1 MISHASIALIPKI
14 TNRLR
19 VMAMLQS
26 VGKPAEKVALKV
38 AKKVVIAT
46 RESRLAMWQAE
57 HVKALLEST
66 LGWQVELLGMTTLG
80 DQILDRS
87 LSKVGGK
94 GLFVK
99 ELEVALSEGRAD
111 IAVHSLKDVPMDL
124 PEGFALACVL
134 AREDPHDAFVSN
146 RFAAFAAL
154 PQGAVVGTSSL
165 RRLVLLKAL
174 RPDLKIEPLRGN
186 LDTRLRKLDEG
197 QYDAIVLAAAGLKRL
212 GLASRIRSTFATTD
226 MLPAAGQGALGIE
239 VRVDRADLLEALGAL
254 ADLPTW
260 LAVTAERTVSR
271 AMGGSCSMPLAA
283 FTRGPASGGVDGAG
297 AAGMLLQ
304 AAWGDPASSEAASG
318 LPPTPLVY
326 AQKTA
331 LVRSFEEAEA
341 LGEAVAAELRV
352 GGAVWAANPAA
363 DSGAD
368 PGTIPIT
375 TP

>member
-1 MISHASIALIPKI
+1 MLALPSVKDYKWVRVAPLHQTKKI
-14 TNRLR
+14 
-19 VMAMLQS
+19 
-26 VGKPAEKVALKV
+26 
-38 AKKVVIAT
+38 VIAT
-46 RESRLAMWQAE
+46 RESRLALWQAE
-57 HVKALLEST
+57 HVKALLETS

-99 ELEVALSEGRAD
+99 ELEVALTEGRAD

-124 PEGFALACVL
+124 PDGFALACVL

-146 RFAAFAAL
+146 QFASLADL
-154 PQGAVVGTSSL
+154 PQGAIVGTSSL

-174 RPDLKIEPLRGN
+174 RPDLIIQALRGN

-212 GLASRIRSTFATTD
+212 GLASRIRSRFATTD

-239 VRVDRADLLEALGAL
+239 VRADRVDLLGSLATL
-254 ADLPTW
+254 ADMPTW

-283 FTRGPASGGVDGAG
+283 FTRGPTSGGEK
-297 AAGMLLQ
+297 GMLLQ
-304 AAWGDPASSEAASG
+304 AAWGDPASVETG
-318 LPPTPLVY
+318 NITPLVH
-326 AQKTA
+326 AQQTA
-331 LVRSFEEAEA
+331 VVNTFDEAEM
-341 LGEAVAAELRV
+341 LGEAVASALRA
-352 GGAVWAANPAA
+352 GGAVWQANPAA
-363 DSGAD
+363 
-368 PGTIPIT
+368 
-375 TP
+375 

>member
-1 MISHASIALIPKI
+1 MFRHASIAIQSKI
-14 TNRLR
+14 TNGLR
-19 VMAMLQS
+19 VAPVHQT
-26 VGKPAEKVALKV
+26 
-38 AKKVVIAT
+38 KKIVIAT
-46 RESRLAMWQAE
+46 RESRLALWQAE
-57 HVKALLEST
+57 HVKALIETS

-99 ELEVALSEGRAD
+99 ELEVALTEGRAD

-146 RFAAFAAL
+146 QFASLADL

-174 RPDLKIEPLRGN
+174 RPDLKIQPLRGN

-212 GLASRIRSTFATTD
+212 GLASRIRSRFETTD

-239 VRVDRADLLEALGAL
+239 VCADRVDLLGSLACL
-254 ADLPTW
+254 ADMPTW

-283 FTRGPASGGVDGAG
+283 FTRGPASGGDK
-297 AAGMLLQ
+297 GMLLQ
-304 AAWGDPASSEAASG
+304 AAWGDPASVETG
-318 LPPTPLVY
+318 NITPLVH
-326 AQKTA
+326 AQQTA
-331 LVRSFEEAEA
+331 VVNTFDEAET
-341 LGEAVAAELRV
+341 LGEAVASALRA
-352 GGAVWAANPAA
+352 GGAVWQANPAA
-363 DSGAD
+363 
-368 PGTIPIT
+368 
-375 TP
+375 

>member
-1 MISHASIALIPKI
+1 
-14 TNRLR
+14 
-19 VMAMLQS
+19 MAMLQS
-26 VGKPAEKVALKV
+26 DEKIAEKIALNRF
-38 AKKVVIAT
+38 KKVVIAT
-46 RESRLAMWQAE
+46 RESRLALWQAE
-57 HVKALLEST
+57 HVKTLLEST

-146 RFAAFAAL
+146 HFAAL
-154 PQGAVVGTSSL
+154 ADLPFGAVVGTSSL

-212 GLASRIRSTFATTD
+212 GLESRIRSTFATTD

-239 VRVDRADLLEALGAL
+239 VCADRVDLREALGAL

-283 FTRGPASGGVDGAG
+283 FTRGPDSGVMEG
-297 AAGMLLQ
+297 AAGVGMLLQ
-304 AAWGDPASSEAASG
+304 AAWGDPAVSEATLGSS
-318 LPPTPLVY
+318 PTPLVH

-331 LVRSFEEAEA
+331 LVHSFEDAEA
-341 LGEAVAAELRV
+341 LGEAVAAKLRA

-363 DSGAD
+363 DSVVIRV
-368 PGTIPIT
+368 PTL
-375 TP
+375 